1 MGEEAKGLRVSEG
14 WREEG
19 AEERKGG
26 GREGGRENE
35 VLGSEGQNRVA
46 ISASVSS
53 LSTDGHLL
61 CHHETPAAR
70 IGSGQTG
77 LWDEGDCSGQ
87 ALHRGT
93 CSHLSIGV
101 HACKCIVVLIGARCW
116 QTRHGRVHSCLTAPL
131 QEAGDFADVAYF
143 VLKSRCPG
151 GECHSVCVCVCVP
164 HSLLPIPSSLPA
176 SSLLK

>member
-1 MGEEAKGLRVSEG
+1 MRG

-46 ISASVSS
+46 ISVSVSS
-53 LSTDGHLL
+53 LSTDRHLL

-87 ALHRGT
+87 ALHRGAEYLQGEHR
-93 CSHLSIGV
+93 CSEAS
-101 HACKCIVVLIGARCW
+101 
-116 QTRHGRVHSCLTAPL
+116 PL
-131 QEAGDFADVAYF
+131 QSTPD
-143 VLKSRCPG
+143 S
-151 GECHSVCVCVCVP
+151 
-164 HSLLPIPSSLPA
+164 
-176 SSLLK
+176 